1 MAKKIGLALGGGFV
15 LGAAHV
21 GVLKVLE
28 ENGIKP
34 HVIAGTSAGSM
45 VAALYASGWTVSE
58 LEEMV
63 RSLKPGMFID
73 ELAAVENFFVMSF
86 QLLLNAFRLPYPFRV
101 PLGLMRGVKL
111 ERFIKSMLGKKVFEK
126 VPMQLAITSVD
137 IASGKKVIFLSQ
149 QDRLKLVSR
158 GDQVFISG
166 VPVWEAV
173 RASTAVPGI
182 YEPKR
187 LSNYLL
193 VDGGLRENVPAQV
206 LKRLGANVV
215 IAVDLGNDGEE
226 STVPRNVIE
235 IMEQTLD
242 IIRSEALE
250 HVLDGNTDVRIR
262 PLFKG
267 VGAWEF
273 QKIPHIISQG
283 EKATRELLPEI
294 LRVCGRL

>member
-28 ENGIKP
+28 ENKIKP
-34 HVIAGTSAGSM
+34 QMIAGTSAGSM

-58 LEEMV
+58 LDEMV
-63 RSLKPGMFID
+63 RSLRPSMFID
-73 ELAAVENFFVMSF
+73 EVAAVENFFVMAF
-86 QLLLNAFRLPYPFRV
+86 QLVLNAIKCPYPFRV
-101 PLGLMRGVKL
+101 PLGLMKGIKL
-111 ERFIKSMLGKKVFEK
+111 ERFIRLTIGKKFFDK
-126 VPMQLAITSVD
+126 VPLQLAITSVD
-137 IASGKKVIFLSQ
+137 IASGKKVVFLSQ
-149 QDRLKLVSR
+149 QDRLKLASR
-158 GDQVFISG
+158 GDQVLISG

-187 LSNYLL
+187 ILNYLL

-206 LKRLGANVV
+206 LKGLGADVV

-226 STVPRNVIE
+226 PTIPRNVIE
-235 IMEQTLD
+235 VMEQTLD

-250 HVLDGNTDVRIR
+250 HILDGNADVRIR

-273 QKIPHIISQG
+273 QKIPQIIYQG
-283 EKATRELLPEI
+283 EQAARQLLPEI
-294 LRVCGRL
+294 LRVCR